1 VPDALQRLTE
11 LSQELA
17 GAFRPT
23 TIVEL
28 VARALTEQV
37 APGRLSVMLLDA
49 DTNSLVVAYHNGPRP
64 ATTDE
69 PLLQLALRRGPLVLP
84 DHVAA
89 RAAELGV
96 TVGSPEPPSWLG
108 APIVTVGRT
117 IGAVALEGNR
127 PHALDDAALTFVRA
141 VLAQAAI
148 ALENARLVELLSS
161 GKREWEQTVD
171 AINQAICFIDSQGAV
186 RRANRVFA
194 DLIKLP
200 VTALPGR
207 PWLTLLPPPWAD
219 PVARLLAGVGS
230 GTGPPSTQPVEVRA
244 GERVLVVTAVPTGEP
259 GAAVLLFEDQTDKR
273 RLQEQLLQSEKM
285 SAIGQLIAGVA
296 HDLNNPLASVVGF
309 SDLLGEAADLPPRLA
324 EPLAVIRQEAE
335 RASSI
340 VRNLLSFARRQE
352 GERQLQSIRPIVES
366 TVALLR
372 TQLLASKIDL
382 TMEAEPGLPEVEVHA
397 NQIKQVF
404 VNIINNAAQAIMG
417 ARRVHGRIAVRVKC
431 WLDGVAVSIADNGP
445 GMPESVAQRV
455 FEPFFSTKSEGEGTG
470 LGLAICQGIVT
481 EHGGRIT
488 TEGGFG
494 TGATFTV
501 ELPGGV
507 RARPSDI
514 VPAEAVTAAAL
525 PPAPRPQPSP
535 PQPPPPPPGPVEPLR
550 IMVVDDEPHIL
561 HYMQA
566 TLESWGHSV
575 ELAHDGS
582 QALKRALKQ
591 PFDVIICDLR
601 MPRLGGREMF
611 QSLSRMHPA
620 VAERI
625 IFATGDTVRG
635 DTLQFLEELGRP
647 FLRKPFKLDE
657 LRRVLAAVV
666 KAPA

>member
-1 VPDALQRLTE
+1 MPQSSSVTDVLHRLTG

-17 GAFRPT
+17 GAFRPA

-28 VARALTEQV
+28 VARALTEQL
-37 APGRLSVMLLDA
+37 APERLSIMLLDA

-69 PLLQLALRRGPLVLP
+69 PLLQLALRRGPLVVAEN
-84 DHVAA
+84 VAA
-89 RAAELGV
+89 RVAELGV
-96 TVGSPEPPSWLG
+96 TIPASVPGSWLG
-108 APIVTVGRT
+108 APIIAVGRT
-117 IGAVALEGNR
+117 IGAVALDGER
-127 PHALDDAALTFVRA
+127 PHALDDAALAFVRA

-171 AINQAICFIDSQGAV
+171 AFNQAICFVDPAGIV

-207 PWLTLLPPPWAD
+207 PWLTLLPAAWAD
-219 PVARLLAGVGS
+219 PVGRLL
-230 GTGPPSTQPVEVRA
+230 STPGAPPVEVRG
-244 GERVLVVTAVPTGEP
+244 GERILLVTAIATDEP
-259 GAAVLLFEDQTDKR
+259 GAAVVLFEDQTDKR

-309 SDLLGEAADLPPRLA
+309 SDLLGEAADVPPRLA

-352 GERQLQSIRPIVES
+352 GARQVQSIRPILES
-366 TVALLR
+366 TLLLLKNQMMAHRIALTL
-372 TQLLASKIDL
+372 
-382 TMEAEPGLPEVEVHA
+382 EAEPGLPEVEVHA

-404 VNIINNAAQAIMG
+404 VNIINNAAQAIRSVNRG
-417 ARRVHGRIAVRVKC
+417 GGRIAILAKC
-431 WLDGVAVSIADNGP
+431 WLDGVAVSISDNGP
-445 GMPESVAQRV
+445 GMPEAVAQRV

-470 LGLAICQGIVT
+470 LGLSICQGIVK
-481 EHGGRIT
+481 EHGGSMT
-488 TEGGFG
+488 VDPGPGS
-494 TGATFTV
+494 GATFTV
-501 ELPGGV
+501 ELPGAA
-507 RARPSDI
+507 RARVSGP
-514 VPAEAVTAAAL
+514 VAAPPAEALATATPAAE
-525 PPAPRPQPSP
+525 R
-535 PQPPPPPPGPVEPLR
+535 LR
-550 IMVVDDEPHIL
+550 ILVVDDEPHIL

-566 TLESWGHSV
+566 TLESWGHTV
-575 ELAHDGS
+575 VLAPDGS
-582 QALKRALKQ
+582 QALKRALTQ
-591 PFDVIICDLR
+591 AFDLIICDLR
-601 MPRLGGREMF
+601 MPRLGGREMY
-611 QSLSRMHPA
+611 QTLAQMHPS

-635 DTLQFLEELGRP
+635 DTLEFLERLGRP
-647 FLRKPFKLDE
+647 FLHKPFKLDE
-657 LRRVLAAVV
+657 LRRVLADV
-666 KAPA
+666 KSPA